1 MTRLAVLILISLLLL
16 VGLSARALSQELSSS
31 LFNTGEQFH
40 ADPFASGP
48 SASMVPAPGRQTD
61 DRTLSPA
68 IARASFMAVESPE
81 PRTFA
86 VHDLITI
93 VIREDMQ
100 TSFSSTLD
108 TSKSNEYTGEV
119 AEFPRLNLSD
129 LIHFDLA
136 PNTFPN
142 GTLKVDV
149 SGDSDFSGDGDYE
162 NQQTMTGRVQARI
175 IDVKPNGNVVLE
187 ARKSISSDH
196 ETYELVA
203 TGTCRVDDI
212 TADNTVLSTQV
223 ADLFIDKQ
231 HKGYVKQAS
240 DKGILTRVMDALFNL

>member
-1 MTRLAVLILISLLLL
+1 MTRMTLLILITLLLL

-31 LFNTGEQFH
+31 LFSTGDQYF
-40 ADPFASGP
+40 ADPFNVDPQPGEI
-48 SASMVPAPGRQTD
+48 PAPGQQTD
-61 DRTLSPA
+61 ERTLSPA
-68 IARASFMAVESPE
+68 IARASFMAVEAPA

-100 TSFSSTLD
+100 TSFSSSLD
-108 TSKSNEYTGEV
+108 TDKSSEYTGEI
-119 AEFPRLNLSD
+119 AEFPKLNLSD

-142 GTLKVDV
+142 GTLKLDV
-149 SGDSDFSGDGDYE
+149 TGESTFEGEGDYE
-162 NQQTMTGRVQARI
+162 NQQTMSGRVQARI

-187 ARKSISSDH
+187 ARKSITSDK

-212 TADNTVLSTQV
+212 TADNTVLSSQV

-231 HKGYVKQAS
+231 HKGYLKQAS
-240 DKGILTRVMDALFNL
+240 DKGIFTRVMDALFNW